1 MHQQARPPPRPSVS
15 PASSPQINQ
24 ISQTR
29 PNTARDAA
37 QSSRQRAG
45 SNVSGRDAMASPAV
59 ENNPAMGPPADSIKK
74 LDQIVQNFFN
84 KAAVLILESRMK
96 VKPTRNANGQRKTN
110 KWFQIETDEID
121 DFRDELKTWKTCGS
135 LDHRPPPLI
144 IEIFLDTSS
153 LKESQSL
160 VILDDDGK
168 RWDVMEQLNS
178 SESSS
183 GSYHTAP
190 TSRNAEVVLERWRI
204 DLKTTGTL
212 LTDDFGPI
220 LPTIY
225 KKAIVFFRSLFITTK
240 LLPAWKFASQSPAK
254 TSHPALTPRCRI
266 RTSEPGKLATGLL
279 KHPIDGRREPV
290 TEYVFGDL
298 EVPVGRLSTAVTYRN
313 YCGFRID
320 DSESLLSSRFMGA
333 DENLFKPSVTQ
344 RTDRA
349 HGRVAEVGSLRDHR
363 RGTALSDLHQTYG
376 SLSTFHGDG
385 PLGTSP
391 LSALRSIKVPGSDT
405 SSPPASLPRGAG
417 TEVAPSSMPIS
428 GRISTPRAMASRSGE
443 SSSRRTSISFQPFK
457 AGSLSGSPV
466 PRQLEPES
474 PSSAH
479 SQSRPV
485 NFPIS
490 SQPRNR
496 SSLTA
501 GMPASLRGGP
511 PSTSVETPTVGSP
524 RPASTGR
531 YSSSFTHRRG
541 RMSIGRAGDDEQ
553 NSSGRQSLASSV
565 AQPGS
570 GLLAETGGT
579 SSGSLHAEEDAIS
592 DFLKALDSRKT
603 LKSFEPTK
611 RGESATNRTVAQLS
625 KFHLM
630 RDSNNALTESMTSS
644 MQMQRSSSSSSRQ
657 LTSVPGMVAPASMSA
672 SSSPGKPVSPH
683 TPHTPAIPSRLS
695 ENSII
700 DYTATGRITSRGG
713 RRRQEPAVPEPRRE
727 STITQEGTTAIDIP
741 LSPRLGSYQRRSSSA
756 AQQTR
761 AVIED
766 DDTELAFAGGHRS
779 ISLGADDREPPTLS
793 ILLGRQLQME
803 DEATGG
809 EGITGSPR
817 PTADVQPSDA
827 SASDAMQRGS
837 NEDNLP
843 DGLIPSS
850 VQSGSLFPR
859 RRYAGMGAASK
870 ATPPQSSRGSFTGS
884 LSRLARADDESV
896 GEEPLVFDLSEMDAQ
911 GRRSLEE
918 GRGGGNPSN
927 ERGAFEPR
935 GTTRRGW

>member
-1 MHQQARPPPRPSVS
+1 MEH
-15 PASSPQINQ
+15 
-24 ISQTR
+24 
-29 PNTARDAA
+29 
-37 QSSRQRAG
+37 
-45 SNVSGRDAMASPAV
+45 
-59 ENNPAMGPPADSIKK
+59 
-74 LDQIVQNFFN
+74 
-84 KAAVLILESRMK
+84 
-96 VKPTRNANGQRKTN
+96 
-110 KWFQIETDEID
+110 
-121 DFRDELKTWKTCGS
+121 
-135 LDHRPPPLI
+135 HPPPLI
-144 IEIFLDTSS
+144 IEVFLDTSS

-160 VILDDDGK
+160 VILDDEGK

-190 TSRNAEVVLERWRI
+190 TSRNAEVILERWRI
-204 DLKTTGTL
+204 DLKTTETVP
-212 LTDDFGPI
+212 TEDFGPI

-240 LLPAWKFASQSPAK
+240 LLPAWKFASQGPAK
-254 TSHPALTPRCRI
+254 SSHPALTPRCRI
-266 RTSEPGKLATGLL
+266 RTSEPGRLATDLL
-279 KHPIDGRREPV
+279 KQPIDGRRDPV

-298 EVPVGRLSTAVTYRN
+298 DVPVGRLSTAVTYRN
-313 YCGFRID
+313 DCSFRID
-320 DSESLLSSRFMGA
+320 DAESLLSSRFMGV
-333 DENLFKPSVTQ
+333 DENFFKPSVPQ
-344 RTDRA
+344 RTDRP
-349 HGRVAEVGSLRDHR
+349 HGQIAEVGSLRDHR

-391 LSALRSIKVPGSDT
+391 LSALRSVKPPGSDT
-405 SSPPASLPRGAG
+405 SSPPASFPTNTGV
-417 TEVAPSSMPIS
+417 EVAPSSMPIS
-428 GRISTPRAMASRSGE
+428 SRVPAPRPVTSRPGE

-466 PRQLEPES
+466 PRHLEPES
-474 PSSAH
+474 PSYAH
-479 SQSRPV
+479 SQTRPV
-485 NFPIS
+485 SFPVS
-490 SQPRNR
+490 SQPRSR

-541 RMSIGRAGDDEQ
+541 RPSLGRAGDDEQ

-570 GLLAETGGT
+570 GLLAETGG
-579 SSGSLHAEEDAIS
+579 SSGSLHVEEDDIS

-603 LKSFEPTK
+603 LKSFEPAK

-700 DYTATGRITSRGG
+700 DYTATGRISSRGG
-713 RRRQEPAVPEPRRE
+713 RRQEPTVPEPSRE

-761 AVIED
+761 AMVEED
-766 DDTELAFAGGHRS
+766 DTDLAFAGAHRS
-779 ISLGADDREPPTLS
+779 ISLGADDREPPTMS
-793 ILLGRQLQME
+793 ILLGRQMQME
-803 DEATGG
+803 EESAGG
-809 EGITGSPR
+809 EGITSSLQP
-817 PTADVQPSDA
+817 AAEIQPSDA
-827 SASDAMQRGS
+827 STSDVMQRGS
-837 NEDNLP
+837 NDDNLP

-850 VQSGSLFPR
+850 AQSGSPFPR

-884 LSRLARADDESV
+884 LGRLGRADDESV

-918 GRGGGNPSN
+918 GRGGGNASS